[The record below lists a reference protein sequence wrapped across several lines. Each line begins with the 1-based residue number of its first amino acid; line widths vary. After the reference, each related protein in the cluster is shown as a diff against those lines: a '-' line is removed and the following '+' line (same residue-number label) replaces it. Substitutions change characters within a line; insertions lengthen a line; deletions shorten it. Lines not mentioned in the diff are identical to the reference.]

1 MFCHGNEQDMYF
13 QSANASELCS
23 CVSVTLTDSQ
33 AAAIDRHPKRQAQIV
48 GAILAK
54 GEQARHT
61 EPGCPICNG
70 YGIKPS
76 QNKTN

>member
-1 MFCHGNEQDMYF
+1 MLCHGVEKDMHF
-13 QSANASELCS
+13 QTADASELCS

-33 AAAIDRHPKRQAQIV
+33 AAAIDSHPERQAQIV

-61 EPGCPICNG
+61 EPECSICNG
-70 YGIKPS
+70 YGLKPS
-76 QNKTN
+76 ENKMG